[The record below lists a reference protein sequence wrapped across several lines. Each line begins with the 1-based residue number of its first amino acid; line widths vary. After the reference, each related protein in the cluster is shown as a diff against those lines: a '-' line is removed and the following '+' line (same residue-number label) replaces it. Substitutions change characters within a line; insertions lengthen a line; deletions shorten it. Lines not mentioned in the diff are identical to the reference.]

1 MSVNINGKVMKKI
14 LIFSLIFLGTL
25 KAVEMAVKT
34 PAGPA
39 EDSEWSISFNELEKS
54 YNQAKVRGVPSLVDL
69 AAKRI
74 ADTVSICDPAIQ
86 DLPWE
91 LINLVAQQWYKKNA
105 TRINNLALR
114 QKIPA
119 IKLVGH
125 NGSIRAIAILPN
137 GDIVT
142 GSGDRTAIIWDPKT
156 GKEKRKLVGHNG
168 GISSIAILENGDIV
182 TGSWD
187 GTAIIWDPKTGKEKL
202 KLEGHNGQITSIA
215 ILKNGDI
222 VTGSYD
228 RTAIIWDSETG
239 KEKQKLKGHKA
250 WINAIAILPNGDIA
264 TGSYDKTARIWNPV
278 TGKEKQKL
286 EGHNGSIYAIAILPN
301 GDIATGSYDGTA
313 RIWDPV
319 TGKEKQKLEGHD
331 DVVKSIAILKNG
343 DIVTGS
349 NDKTARI
356 WKISENIK
364 KLFGDNLNNL
374 TLESLCLAEKKF
386 NLMRRPK
393 RSNPSCLLI

>member
-1 MSVNINGKVMKKI
+1 MCIIVNGKVMKKI

-25 KAVEMAVKT
+25 KAVEVA

-39 EDSEWSISFNELEKS
+39 EDSEWSISFNELEES

-69 AAKRI
+69 AAKSI

-91 LINLVAQQWYKKNA
+91 LRDLVAQQWYKKNA

-239 KEKQKLKGHKA
+239 KEKQKLEGHKA

-264 TGSYDKTARIWNPV
+264 TGSYDKTARIWN
-278 TGKEKQKL
+278 
-286 EGHNGSIYAIAILPN
+286 
-301 GDIATGSYDGTA
+301 
-313 RIWDPV
+313 PV

-393 RSNPSCLLI
+393 SSNPSCVLI

>member
-1 MSVNINGKVMKKI
+1 MKKI

-39 EDSEWSISFNELEKS
+39 EDSEWSISFNELEKA
-54 YNQAKVRGVPSLVDL
+54 YKQAEVGGVPSLVDL

-91 LINLVAQQWYKKNA
+91 LIDLVAQQWYKKNA
-105 TRINNLALR
+105 TRINNLALE
-114 QKIPA
+114 QKIPS
-119 IKLVGH
+119 IKLTGH
-125 NGSIRAIAILPN
+125 NGSINAIAILQN

-142 GSGDRTAIIWDPKT
+142 GSFDRTAIIWDSVT
-156 GKEKRKLVGHNG
+156 GIEKQKLTGHNNR
-168 GISSIAILENGDIV
+168 IL
-182 TGSWD
+182 
-187 GTAIIWDPKTGKEKL
+187 
-202 KLEGHNGQITSIA
+202 SIA

-222 VTGSYD
+222 VTESWDG
-228 RTAIIWDSETG
+228 TAIIWDPE
-239 KEKQKLKGHKA
+239 
-250 WINAIAILPNGDIA
+250 
-264 TGSYDKTARIWNPV
+264 
-278 TGKEKQKL
+278 
-286 EGHNGSIYAIAILPN
+286 
-301 GDIATGSYDGTA
+301 
-313 RIWDPV
+313 

-331 DVVKSIAILKNG
+331 NGVKSIAILPNGDVVTGSWDGTARIWDAVTGKEKQQLTFHNSSITSIAILPNGDVVTGFYDGTARIWNPEAGKDNLKLVGHNSAIFSIAISPNG

-349 NDKTARI
+349 DDTTARI

-393 RSNPSCLLI
+393 SSNPSCVLI

>member
-1 MSVNINGKVMKKI
+1 MPRMKKL
-14 LIFSLIFLGTL
+14 LISSLLFLGSS
-25 KAVEMAVKT
+25 KAVE
-34 PAGPA
+34 AGPA
-39 EDSEWSISFNELEKS
+39 DAEWSISFNELEKS
-54 YNQAKVRGVPSLVDL
+54 YNQAKAGGVPSLVDL

-91 LINLVAQQWYKKNA
+91 LRDLVAQQWYKKNA

-156 GKEKRKLVGHNG
+156 GKEK
-168 GISSIAILENGDIV
+168 
-182 TGSWD
+182 
-187 GTAIIWDPKTGKEKL
+187 L

-239 KEKQKLKGHKA
+239 KEKQKLEGHKA

-264 TGSYDKTARIWNPV
+264 TGSYDKTARIWN
-278 TGKEKQKL
+278 
-286 EGHNGSIYAIAILPN
+286 
-301 GDIATGSYDGTA
+301 
-313 RIWDPV
+313 PV

>member
-105 TRINNLALR
+105 TRINNLALE
-114 QKIPA
+114 QKIPS
-119 IKLVGH
+119 IKLTGH
-125 NGSIRAIAILPN
+125 NGSINAISILQN

-142 GSGDRTAIIWDPKT
+142 ESLDRTAIIWDP
-156 GKEKRKLVGHNG
+156 E
-168 GISSIAILENGDIV
+168 
-182 TGSWD
+182 
-187 GTAIIWDPKTGKEKL
+187 
-202 KLEGHNGQITSIA
+202 
-215 ILKNGDI
+215 
-222 VTGSYD
+222 
-228 RTAIIWDSETG
+228 
-239 KEKQKLKGHKA
+239 
-250 WINAIAILPNGDIA
+250 
-264 TGSYDKTARIWNPV
+264 
-278 TGKEKQKL
+278 
-286 EGHNGSIYAIAILPN
+286 
-301 GDIATGSYDGTA
+301 
-313 RIWDPV
+313 

-331 DVVKSIAILKNG
+331 NGVKSIAILPNGDVVTGSWDGTARIWDAETGKEKLKLIFHNSAIFSIAISPNG

-349 NDKTARI
+349 DDTTARI

-393 RSNPSCLLI
+393 SSNPSCVLI

>member
-1 MSVNINGKVMKKI
+1 MCIIVNGKVMKKI

-25 KAVEMAVKT
+25 KAVEVA

-39 EDSEWSISFNELEKS
+39 EDSEWSISFNELEES

-69 AAKRI
+69 AAKSI

-91 LINLVAQQWYKKNA
+91 LRDLVAQQWYKKNA

-142 GSGDRTAIIWDPKT
+142 GSD
-156 GKEKRKLVGHNG
+156 
-168 GISSIAILENGDIV
+168 
-182 TGSWD
+182 
-187 GTAIIWDPKTGKEKL
+187 
-202 KLEGHNGQITSIA
+202 
-215 ILKNGDI
+215 
-222 VTGSYD
+222 D

-286 EGHNGSIYAIAILPN
+286 EGH
-301 GDIATGSYDGTA
+301 
-313 RIWDPV
+313 
-319 TGKEKQKLEGHD
+319 D

-356 WKISENIK
+356 GKISENIK

>member
-105 TRINNLALR
+105 TRINNLALE
-114 QKIPA
+114 QKIPS
-119 IKLVGH
+119 IKLTGH
-125 NGSIRAIAILPN
+125 NGWIYAIAILQN

-142 GSGDRTAIIWDPKT
+142 
-156 GKEKRKLVGHNG
+156 E
-168 GISSIAILENGDIV
+168 
-182 TGSWD
+182 SWD
-187 GTAIIWDPKTGKEKL
+187 GTAIIWDPE
-202 KLEGHNGQITSIA
+202 
-215 ILKNGDI
+215 
-222 VTGSYD
+222 
-228 RTAIIWDSETG
+228 
-239 KEKQKLKGHKA
+239 
-250 WINAIAILPNGDIA
+250 
-264 TGSYDKTARIWNPV
+264 
-278 TGKEKQKL
+278 
-286 EGHNGSIYAIAILPN
+286 
-301 GDIATGSYDGTA
+301 
-313 RIWDPV
+313 

-331 DVVKSIAILKNG
+331 NGVKSIAILPNGDVVTGSWDGTARIWDAVTGKEKQQLTFHNSSITSIAILPNGDVVTGFYDGTARIWNPEAGKDNLKLVGHNSAIFSIAISPNG

-349 NDKTARI
+349 DDTTARI

-386 NLMRRPK
+386 NLMRRPQS
-393 RSNPSCLLI
+393 SNPSCVLI